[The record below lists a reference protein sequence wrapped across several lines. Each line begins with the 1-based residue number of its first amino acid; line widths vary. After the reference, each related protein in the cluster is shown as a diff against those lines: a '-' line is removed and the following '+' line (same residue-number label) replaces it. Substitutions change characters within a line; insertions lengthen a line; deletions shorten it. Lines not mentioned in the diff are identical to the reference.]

1 MKTLENI
8 KIEVATE
15 EHIKYIDDINDAI
28 DIASK
33 QRGRNACIAD
43 SSAGLRRTQGRR
55 PFCR

>member
-15 EHIKYIDDINDAI
+15 AHIKYIDDINDAI

-33 QRGRNACIAD
+33 QRGTGIA
-43 SSAGLRRTQGRR
+43 RRTFEYLEGKMKEG
-55 PFCR
+55 